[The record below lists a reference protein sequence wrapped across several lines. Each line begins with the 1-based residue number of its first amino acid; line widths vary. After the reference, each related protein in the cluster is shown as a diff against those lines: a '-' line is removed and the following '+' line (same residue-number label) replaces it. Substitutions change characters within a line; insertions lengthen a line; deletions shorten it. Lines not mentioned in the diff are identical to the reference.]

1 MTTMAAI
8 DRVVHH
14 SVILDMMGMASYRA
28 KQASDQ
34 HARPNGVASAG
45 AVGDKAEVSQ

>member
-1 MTTMAAI
+1 MTAIAAI

-34 HARPNGVASAG
+34 HASANGMAASG
-45 AVGDKAEVSQ
+45 AVSSARAVER

>member
-14 SVILDMMGMASYRA
+14 SVILDMMGLESYRA
-28 KQASDQ
+28 RA
-34 HARPNGVASAG
+34 ASAQKTTT
-45 AVGDKAEVSQ
+45 ATPPPPAS